1 MTSIESKTKKS
12 NYEIEI
18 KSGSGHTVLAD
29 EPIASGGKNKGM
41 APDEFL
47 IAGLAACISATLEM
61 YAQRKEW
68 DLQVVHTSIKFIDGE
83 KSNDIPSIQT
93 DIRLEGNL
101 DEDQKKR
108 LMVIAGKCPI
118 HKMLTTGMEINASL
132 M

>member
-1 MTSIESKTKKS
+1 MTSIESQTKKS

-132 M
+132 T